1 LKRDFQASEEVYLRI
16 RAEMFREL
24 LKWRHYLKYL
34 IEASEKVLGENAEIY
49 VFGSAI
55 EGKLTA
61 DSDVDV
67 AIVLP
72 QVPSSGAE
80 RAKVIDRI
88 FRYME
93 ERGVPWWYPFEIH
106 LVTREEME
114 VLKRGGAKFYNAKE
128 LVK

>member
-1 LKRDFQASEEVYLRI
+1 
-16 RAEMFREL
+16 M
-24 LKWRHYLKYL
+24 
-34 IEASEKVLGENAEIY
+34 IEAVEKVLGRDVEVY

-114 VLKRGGAKFYNAKE
+114 ILKRGGAKFYNAKE